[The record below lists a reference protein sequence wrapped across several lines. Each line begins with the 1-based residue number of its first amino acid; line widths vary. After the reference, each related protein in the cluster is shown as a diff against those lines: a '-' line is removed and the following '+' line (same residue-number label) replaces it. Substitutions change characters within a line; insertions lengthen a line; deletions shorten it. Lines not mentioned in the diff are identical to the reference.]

1 MATKKSAATGLFA
14 LIAQNL
20 GTGALLAAVLGG
32 VYLVDCRLSAGK
44 DRQAADNCY
53 LVGLPMMGI
62 GVAGKSAFNAGF
74 NTYNPMLKDP
84 RETTPK
90 PPTRRAPAKTEPKP
104 QGPRNRKD
112 TREA

>member
-20 GTGALLAAVLGG
+20 GTGTLLAAILGG
-32 VYLVDCRLSAGK
+32 IYLVDCRISAGK

-84 RETTPK
+84 KETTPK
-90 PPTRRAPAKTEPKP
+90 PPARRAPAKTEPKP
-104 QGPRNRKD
+104 RSRKD